1 MTRAVGSIQFKT
13 LIILINDR
21 IYDVLCY
28 LKIKDVVLKQKHGV
42 VIFLAAQKKPDGMK
56 PDVNTRKRSHPV

>member
-28 LKIKDVVLKQKHGV
+28 LKIKDVVLKQKHVVKNNRPKGV
-42 VIFLAAQKKPDGMK
+42 LEAKIAII
-56 PDVNTRKRSHPV
+56 SS